1 MTVVLCI
8 FTANKNGVAFQ
19 LHPEELK
26 KTNCYHFLQI
36 KTLLVLKMIENKT
49 GKQIDRKTKEH
60 KDK

>member
-26 KTNCYHFLQI
+26 QDK
-36 KTLLVLKMIENKT
+36 LLSFFANKNSV
-49 GKQIDRKTKEH
+49 GVKNDRE
-60 KDK
+60 